1 MKSGETGKILADMIK
16 KAIRDCEVSSAEYNE
31 ILDIAHDDGNIDSQ
45 EQQLLGQLQKM
56 IANGT
61 IKRVA

>member
-1 MKSGETGKILADMIK
+1 MKSGETGKNLADMIK

-31 ILDIAHDDGNIDSQ
+31 ILTIAHDDGNIDSQ